1 MFSFCRNLLIACVIV
16 LGVVFVYGFIAGD
29 DKGRIRVVVADERR
43 VLNVTVTLFDITD
56 QYAWVTL
63 YGCTAERAEET
74 MQMYCTYFW
83 ERESTQTIRRDQN
96 QYPFVWRQVPG
107 GLLQLTAVAFDR
119 HDKVLASQT
128 LPHHKRY

>member
-1 MFSFCRNLLIACVIV
+1 MKNLLTACSIV
-16 LGVVFVYGFIAGD
+16 LGVIFVYGFVAGD

>member
-1 MFSFCRNLLIACVIV
+1 MFSFCRNLLVACCIV
-16 LGVVFVYGFIAGD
+16 LGVIFVYGFIAGD

-43 VLNVTVTLFDITD
+43 VLNVTVTLYDITD
-56 QYAWVTL
+56 EYAWVTL

>member
-1 MFSFCRNLLIACVIV
+1 MRNLLTACCIV
-16 LGVVFVYGFIAGD
+16 LGVIFVYGFIAGD
-29 DKGRIRVVVADERR
+29 DKGRMRVVVADERR
-43 VLNVTVTLFDITD
+43 VLNVTVTLYDITD
-56 QYAWVTL
+56 EYAWVTL

>member
-1 MFSFCRNLLIACVIV
+1 MFSFCRNLLIACIIV
-16 LGVVFVYGFIAGD
+16 LSVIFCVGFMLPNGD
-29 DKGRIRVVVADERR
+29 RMRVTVADERK

-56 QYAWVTL
+56 EYSWVTL
-63 YGCTAERAEET
+63 YGCTAERSEET